1 MDNRLLFAIMA
12 IDNCQSDD
20 LNSPYRADTEASLR
34 PSDLEL
40 VHLLPALAGLPPA
53 AVNGLLHGAFVQ
65 SLPRGAMLCTQGE
78 APEFLHAVLSGRV
91 ALLGL
96 GAGRVEMVVEFFN
109 AGDMLIVPAVLLDA
123 PYLMS
128 ARVVDEARVLFI
140 PAAHVRQAIKNE
152 HGLAAAIALH
162 MAEHWRRVIRQIKD
176 LKLRSAT
183 ERLAAYIVA
192 LTPKSGAGTGI
203 QLPEDRRLV
212 AQRLGMTPESLSRA
226 FAELRALGVGGRGRT
241 VTVADLPRLRAYCQY
256 DDLI

>member
-1 MDNRLLFAIMA
+1 MVGR
-12 IDNCQSDD
+12 
-20 LNSPYRADTEASLR
+20 
-34 PSDLEL
+34 
-40 VHLLPALAGLPPA
+40 
-53 AVNGLLHGAFVQ
+53 LLHGAFVQ
-65 SLPRGAMLCTQGE
+65 TLPRGAMLCTQGE
-78 APEFLHAVLSGRV
+78 APEFLHAILSGRV

-96 GAGRVEMVVEFFN
+96 GADRVETVVEFFN
-109 AGDMLIVPAVLLDA
+109 AGDMLIAPAVLLDA

-140 PAAHVRQAIKNE
+140 AAPQVRQAMKDE
-152 HGLAAAIALH
+152 HGFAAALALH
-162 MAEHWRRVIRQIKD
+162 MAGQWRRVIRQVKD

-192 LTPKSGAGTGI
+192 LMPKDDAGADI